1 MNDAAGN
8 RPLKI
13 GMVCYP
19 TYGGSGAVAAELG
32 LQLAGR
38 GHQIHFIS
46 YSRPFRLAQE
56 FHENIYYHQID
67 TMEYPLFPGAL
78 YGITTSVRIYD
89 IIREEGLDIIHA
101 HYALP
106 HAVAAYMANEMLD
119 PSQRVPVLT
128 TLHGTDVTLVGTMPS
143 FLPAVKLGLD
153 KSDGITCVSKW
164 LSDRTCKYFDICE
177 RLNIIYNFVDSDVYR
192 PRARECRRDHY
203 AAPDEAVLLH
213 VSNFRPVKRL
223 QDVIRAFAV
232 IAGKT
237 KSRLLLVGDGP
248 ERSSAMQLAA
258 ELGVTG
264 RIKLLGEQQEVRQ
277 FFAISDLFLF
287 PSDGESFGLAAA
299 EALASEVPVIG
310 ARAGG
315 LPEVVADGETGL
327 LFPVG
332 DYQAMAEA
340 AISLIRDP
348 RRRRAMGKAGRKRM
362 IENFSPGLIVPKYE
376 NYYRL
381 LIKRAS
387 ERKGL
392 DAACR

>member
-1 MNDAAGN
+1 MSE

-32 LQLAGR
+32 MHLARR

-46 YSRPFRLAQE
+46 YSRPFRLARE

-78 YGITTSVRIYD
+78 YGVTTAVRIYD
-89 IIREEGLDIIHA
+89 IIREVGLDILHA

-106 HAVAAYMANEMLD
+106 HAVAAFLANEMLE
-119 PSQRVPVLT
+119 PARRVPVMT
-128 TLHGTDVTLVGTMPS
+128 TLHGTDVTLIGSMPS

-177 RLNIIYNFVDSDVYR
+177 RLNIIYNFVDPEIYKSG
-192 PRARECRRDHY
+192 ETTCHRRHY
-203 AAPDEAVLLH
+203 AAADESILLH

-223 QDVIRAFAV
+223 PDVIRAFAA
-232 IAGKT
+232 ITAK
-237 KSRLLLVGDGP
+237 KPSRLLLVGDGP
-248 ERSSAMQLAA
+248 ERAGAIQLAN
-258 ELGVTG
+258 ELGVMD
-264 RIKLLGEQQEVRQ
+264 RIRMLGEQQDVRQ
-277 FFAISDLFLF
+277 FFSISDLFLF

-299 EALASEVPVIG
+299 EAMAVEVPVIG
-310 ARAGG
+310 ANAGG
-315 LPEVVADGETGL
+315 LPEVVSDGETGL

-332 DYQAMAEA
+332 DHAKMAEA
-340 AISLIRDP
+340 ALALLSDPP
-348 RRRRAMGKAGRKRM
+348 RRLAMGKAARKRI
-362 IENFSPGLIVPKYE
+362 IENFSPDLILPKYE
-376 NYYRL
+376 NYYNALMERK
-381 LIKRAS
+381 KRAV
-387 ERKGL
+387 
-392 DAACR
+392 